1 MTERSHL
8 SIGEVLSLL
17 REEFPDVTISK
28 IRFLES
34 QGLVD
39 PERTPSGYRKFYG
52 NDVERLRWILRQQRE
67 NFLPLKIIR
76 GRLTEQGED
85 QDDSGSDNGYGDE
98 GDGGASAG
106 AGDSATGAT
115 VSSPAGDL
123 ERTIEDAAVTHPS
136 AGARQAGNP
145 SPLSAP
151 IGPGPATPAPPTPP
165 GGSGLAAPAAI
176 PGAPSGGPAEP
187 AGGPMAGASP
197 PPPPPP
203 PPPAGVGPGAGGRA
217 NPMARGSERP
227 TAGGPPGSPTR
238 PPASPSRPAAG
249 RAPSGPWPG
258 ATAGAA
264 SRGRSVPAA
273 GLLAPPEDTETY
285 SIEELASASGGTVAM
300 VGELQDYGLISVRT
314 VVGGV
319 PYFDATALAVARAAA
334 GFARHGVDARHL
346 RAWRNSADRETGLF
360 EQVIMPMLRQRN
372 PEARRQAVATLSELT
387 SLGGDLRK
395 ALIDQAVRQIH

>member
-85 QDDSGSDNGYGDE
+85 PDDSDSDNGYGEE
-98 GDGGASAG
+98 GDGAAG
-106 AGDSATGAT
+106 AGDSAAGAR
-115 VSSPAGDL
+115 VNSPAADL
-123 ERTIEDAAVTHPS
+123 ERTIDDAAVTHPS
-136 AGARQAGNP
+136 AGSRQGGGPSQAPSAAQPAGG
-145 SPLSAP
+145 PLP
-151 IGPGPATPAPPTPP
+151 
-165 GGSGLAAPAAI
+165 AAPAEG
-176 PGAPSGGPAEP
+176 PGVPSGGPGPPPAAPTAGARAP
-187 AGGPMAGASP
+187 AGTAGAAPGAAGRTNQMGRGSERLATSGPPGSSARPGAGRAPAGASP
-197 PPPPPP
+197 
-203 PPPAGVGPGAGGRA
+203 
-217 NPMARGSERP
+217 
-227 TAGGPPGSPTR
+227 
-238 PPASPSRPAAG
+238 
-249 RAPSGPWPG
+249 G
-258 ATAGAA
+258 ATAAPAG
-264 SRGRSVPAA
+264 RGRAVRPP
-273 GLLAPPEDTETY
+273 GLLSPPQDTETY
-285 SIEELASASGGTVAM
+285 SVEELASASGGTAAM
-300 VGELQDYGLISVRT
+300 VAELQDYGLISIRA
-314 VVGGV
+314 VVGGT

-360 EQVIMPMLRQRN
+360 EQVIMPLLRQRN
-372 PEARRQAVATLSELT
+372 PDARQQAVATLSELT